1 VAADGSDVPIVTTQ
15 GSYGYLGRLIVDIDP
30 DGEVVDVDDRSGPV
44 RNVFDPTS
52 PPADQ
57 RAPDPFVL
65 ENVEAPV
72 AAFVAD
78 LQAEVIAFT
87 EPILDGLTASVRTKE
102 TNLGSLFADALRIT
116 AETGSTEFG
125 ATRPTVAITNSGGI
139 RNNVVLGPN
148 EDITRFDTFQIA
160 PFSNFAAFTT
170 DVSPEQLKQL
180 LEHSVSANLTAA
192 GTLQAEGRFGQVS
205 GMNLVYD
212 PSQPAQQVVRNADG
226 TVTITSAGSRVR
238 QLTLT
243 LNDDDP
249 SNDVVV
255 VRNGVVVPGA
265 PASIWRRTRSPS
277 PTATTTRST
286 SPKAS
291 SRTCRRRTSSRSRT
305 TSSRSAR

>member
-1 VAADGSDVPIVTTQ
+1 V
-15 GSYGYLGRLIVDIDP
+15 
-30 DGEVVDVDDRSGPV
+30 
-44 RNVFDPTS
+44 
-52 PPADQ
+52 
-57 RAPDPFVL
+57 
-65 ENVEAPV
+65 
-72 AAFVAD
+72 
-78 LQAEVIAFT
+78 
-87 EPILDGLTASVRTKE
+87 
-102 TNLGSLFADALRIT
+102 
-116 AETGSTEFG
+116 
-125 ATRPTVAITNSGGI
+125 
-139 RNNVVLGPN
+139 
-148 EDITRFDTFQIA
+148 
-160 PFSNFAAFTT
+160 AFTT
-170 DVSPEQLKQL
+170 DVAPAQLKQL
-180 LEHSVSANLTAA
+180 LEHSVSANLTPA

-205 GMNLVYD
+205 EMNLVYD
-212 PSQPAQQVVRNADG
+212 PSQRAQQVVRNADG
-226 TVTITSAGSRVR
+226 TATITSEGSRVR